1 MSFYKVWASRKPK
14 GTASSFVADKGDLFY
29 DDDDNRLRIGD
40 GVTPGGVPV
49 TTDTSIDL
57 SALAESLIPATDA
70 TNDLGKDGS
79 AWRSLYLSD
88 VGLFVGDKQIQ
99 VDSSNNLILPAGTQV
114 QDANGGLLAVGTE
127 VDGAQLN
134 LNLFLNDLRDV
145 YASNPAEGSI
155 LQRQQ
160 GNWISTNNVVTSSGE
175 LVIEGGIY

>member
-14 GTASSFVADKGDLFY
+14 GTAANYIAGKGDLFY
-29 DDDDNRLRIGD
+29 DDDDNQLRMGD
-40 GVTPGGVPV
+40 GVTPGGVAI
-49 TTDTSIDL
+49 TTDTNIDL
-57 SALAESLIPATDA
+57 SALAKSLIPANDA

-88 VGLFVGDKQIQ
+88 LGLFVGDKQIT
-99 VDSSNNLILPAGTQV
+99 VDSSNNLVLPAGTQV
-114 QDANGGLLAVGTE
+114 QDGTGNLRPVGSD
-127 VDGAQLN
+127 VDASQLN
-134 LNLFLNDLRDV
+134 LNLYLNDLLDV
-145 YASNPAEGSI
+145 YAPNPNEGSI